1 MIYYLETENEKTK
14 EKQLEKYLVSYD
26 KEELEKLKLEIIDN
40 CSVITHR
47 EYVGKFGPYHFD
59 ELKYR
64 NYSEE
69 KVGERKHNNI
79 ETYTENIYHYSYDQY
94 DFPYLVTIIDNILKN
109 DVNALKE
116 LFYPDTKKE
125 VLFIEIVQMH
135 RKELDE
141 TSYANPKEKIDKINE
156 FKEFLKNGEKNK
168 EQKSVWEYYH
178 KVKELLTF
186 TLIDI
191 MALDNLYNF
200 EKFFGV
206 ELSKNIK
213 KKIYKQN

>member
-26 KEELEKLKLEIIDN
+26 KEELEKLRLEIINN
-40 CSVITHR
+40 CSEITHR
-47 EYVGKFGPYHFD
+47 DYFGNSGPYHYD
-59 ELKYR
+59 KLKYR

-69 KVGERKHNNI
+69 KVEEKKHNNI
-79 ETYTENIYHYSYDQY
+79 EIYTENIYHYSYDQY
-94 DFPYLVTIIDNILKN
+94 EFPYLVTIIDNILRN
-109 DVNALKE
+109 EINALKE
-116 LFYPDTKKE
+116 LFYPDVKKE
-125 VLFIEIVQMH
+125 VSFNDKVEIY

-141 TSYANPKEKIDKINE
+141 TSYANPKEKIEKINW
-156 FKEFLKNGEKNK
+156 FKEFLKNGEKNRD
-168 EQKSVWEYYH
+168 QKSVWEYYS

-186 TLIDI
+186 TLVDT
-191 MALDNLYNF
+191 MTLDNLYNF
-200 EKFFGV
+200 ETFFGV